1 MRKSNEWKRLTAALA
16 RRKIYRVGS
25 LAQSVEQ
32 LTLNQLVTGSNPVR
46 PTNQIS
52 VLRTDFSLLVLSWR
66 RFKRAFCKKIRIFRL
81 MFRKVIWRKLRCC
94 TGVYTAR
101 EAVRWRNVGVGAGH
115 LPKNLSGQ
123 DTGNK
128 CAADIKS
135 SAQTA
140 AESAAVA

>member
-1 MRKSNEWKRLTAALA
+1 MRKSNGCKRLTARLT
-16 RRKIYRVGS
+16 RRAIYLVGP
-25 LAQSVEQ
+25 LAQAVEP
-32 LTLNQLVTGSNPVR
+32 LMSNQRDRGSPPVR
-46 PTNQIS
+46 PANQIS
-52 VLRTDFSLLVLSWR
+52 VLRSDISLIVPSWR
-66 RFKRAFCKKIRIFRL
+66 RFKRVFCKKIRIFRL

-94 TGVYTAR
+94 TVLYTAR
-101 EAVRWRNVGVGAGH
+101 EAVRWRNVGAGMGH

-123 DTGNK
+123 ETGNT

>member
-16 RRKIYRVGS
+16 RRTIYRVGS

>member
-1 MRKSNEWKRLTAALA
+1 MRKSNVCKRLTAPPT
-16 RRKIYRVGS
+16 RRTIHLVGS

-52 VLRTDFSLLVLSWR
+52 VLRSDFSSFLPALR

-81 MFRKVIWRKLRCC
+81 MFRKVIWRKLQCC
-94 TGVYTAR
+94 TGLYTAR
-101 EAVRWRNVGVGAGH
+101 KAVRWRNVGVGAGH

-123 DTGNK
+123 ETGNK

>member
-1 MRKSNEWKRLTAALA
+1 MRKSNECKRLTAPPT
-16 RRKIYRVGS
+16 RRTIYRVGS

-52 VLRTDFSLLVLSWR
+52 VLRSGFSLLVSSLR

-81 MFRKVIWRKLRCC
+81 MFRKVIWRKLRCR
-94 TGVYTAR
+94 TVLYTAR
-101 EAVRWRNVGVGAGH
+101 EAVRWRNLGGGESH

-123 DTGNK
+123 ETGNK

>member
-1 MRKSNEWKRLTAALA
+1 MRKSNECKRLTAALA
-16 RRKIYRVGS
+16 RRTIYLVGS

-52 VLRTDFSLLVLSWR
+52 VLRPGFSPFLPALR

-94 TGVYTAR
+94 TAVYAAR
-101 EAVRWRNVGVGAGH
+101 EAVRWRNVGAWCGH

-123 DTGNK
+123 DAGNK
-128 CAADIKS
+128 CAADIKI
-135 SAQTA
+135 SAQA
-140 AESAAVA
+140 AADSAAVA